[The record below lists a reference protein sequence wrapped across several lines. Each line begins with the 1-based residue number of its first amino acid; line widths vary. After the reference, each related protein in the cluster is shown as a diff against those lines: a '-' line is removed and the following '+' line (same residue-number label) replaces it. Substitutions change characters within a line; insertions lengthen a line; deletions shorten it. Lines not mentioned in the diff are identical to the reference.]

1 MYAAIQAG
9 NYEVAKDM
17 EALKAE
23 AMKETERNLRVYFA
37 LQEIANKEHIVATEQ
52 ELLEAMANMAQQAK
66 EKNLKN
72 FIRKMYRE
80 GRVQGIRL
88 SVITSKVIDLL
99 ARNAKVTIQ
108 G

>member
-1 MYAAIQAG
+1 
-9 NYEVAKDM
+9 M
-17 EALKAE
+17 EALTAE

-37 LQEIANKEHIVATEQ
+37 LQEIARKENIIATEQ

-80 GRVQGIRL
+80 NRVQGIRL

-99 ARNAKVTIQ
+99 ARNAKVAVKEA
-108 G
+108 